1 MAETNCKAWLNEV
14 EWDMIQEDAVTR
26 YLEWGN
32 NNYRDDL
39 RRPVTLSDEYS
50 IYFVVDT
57 WGPEPKAVLMKMNKW
72 GSESLCEKK
81 IPAEFIPGFLAAR
94 GKVRGILEPTE
105 EIKEW
110 LRRTIEKEEC

>member
-1 MAETNCKAWLNEV
+1 MTESNCKTWLDEV
-14 EWDMIQEDAVTR
+14 DWDMIQEDAVTR

-57 WGPEPKAVLMKMNKW
+57 WGERPKAVLMKMNKW
-72 GSESLCEKK
+72 GSESLCEKQL
-81 IPAEFIPGFLAAR
+81 PDNLLAGFHAER
-94 GKVRGILEPTE
+94 GRVRGILEPTE

-110 LRRTIEKEEC
+110 LRRTIAKEEC